1 MNGVPGGGI
10 SMRKIFCIL
19 AILLLF
25 VPVAALAQ
33 RHEAPTSKPADPGTL
48 PDSVL
53 YIVSDI
59 TDYLAIAYATHNY
72 DGIEEYMLIKE
83 QQLLQAIG
91 ATDKND
97 VKVMAHVDLDEQ
109 TAGAKVMIRPDCLDK
124 KLEASVNIHL
134 NDEGQRQIDIKIKG
148 GLTEMQKAYVESL
161 VEKIKYQ
168 MPGTVVKVKYL

>member
-25 VPVAALAQ
+25 VPAAALAQ
-33 RHEAPTSKPADPGTL
+33 GTEAATSEPSDPGTL

-53 YIVSDI
+53 YIVNDV
-59 TDYLAIAYATHNY
+59 TDHLALAYATQNY
-72 DGIEEYMLIKE
+72 DGIDDYIAIK
-83 QQLLQAIG
+83 QLLLLQAIG
-91 ATDKND
+91 ATDKNA
-97 VKVMAHVDLDEQ
+97 VKAMVHVDLEMR
-109 TAGAKVMIRPDCLDK
+109 TALAKVMIRPDCLDK
-124 KLEASVNIHL
+124 KLEADVKIHL
-134 NDEGQRQIDIKIKG
+134 NDDGQRQIDVKIKG